1 MSALKR
7 LFCEHPASV
16 DETYFEHLMFACG
29 FGVRMIIGG
38 LACVV
43 HGFLPFL
50 FTRTGSRSVCDLHET
65 LKDNGRP
72 YNQHLDGEQVVRS

>member
-7 LFCEHPASV
+7 LFSEHPASV
-16 DETYFEHLMFACG
+16 DETYLEHLMFACG
-29 FGVRMIIGG
+29 FGLRMIVGG

-65 LKDNGRP
+65 LKSNGRP
-72 YNQHLDGEQVVRS
+72 NNHTIDAEQVI